1 MEELLTPE
9 EAAAI
14 LKLNVETVREYIR
27 KKQLPA
33 YKVGKGYR
41 IRRSDIDTFL
51 EERRTDKP
59 DDE

>member
-1 MEELLTPE
+1 VEELLTPE

-27 KKQLPA
+27 KKLIPA

-41 IRRSDIDTFL
+41 IRKDDIEKFL
-51 EERRTDKP
+51 ESRRTDK
-59 DDE
+59 DE